1 MGYATLKIKY
11 VAIVENLTTMQ
22 QFADPQQ
29 IIEARLKQDFQVQEV
44 RIIKTDSKISGD
56 RIIITETPN
65 PQDKILTNAL
75 NLTGRAAKINNRN
88 LPNRTL
94 KIKHTHQTKIL
105 TRATTIGIGHLQTK
119 IDQTIQTT
127 NRDSGGRTAT
137 TNRITNRTMP
147 TCRQKNQNANRLC
160 VRRNTR
166 TQTNCPTKI

>member
-1 MGYATLKIKY
+1 
-11 VAIVENLTTMQ
+11 MQ
-22 QFADPQQ
+22 QFVDPQQ
-29 IIEARLKQDFQVQEV
+29 TIEARLKQDFQVQEV

-127 NRDSGGRTAT
+127 NRDSGGRTAI
-137 TNRITNRTMP
+137 TNRITNRNSP
-147 TCRQKNQNANRLC
+147 TFRQRNQNANRLC
-160 VRRNTR
+160 GRRNTR
-166 TQTNCPTKI
+166 TKANCPTKT